1 MLQIFSFKM
10 KYILSLFL
18 LTIVFLTNV
27 HAQDSSGAWKTL
39 SKVTFKKQYD
49 DLLGFKI
56 DIPVF
61 SEEVKA
67 MDGKEI
73 TVRGY
78 IVPTNGYKS
87 HSDFVFSAFPY
98 NMCFFCGGAGPETV
112 MEVEAKESITYTAEV
127 ITIKGKLEL
136 NDQDPNRLMY
146 TLKDAVLI
154 KS

>member
-1 MLQIFSFKM
+1 M
-10 KYILSLFL
+10 KYLIYFFSLTMLFSTKTL
-18 LTIVFLTNV
+18 
-27 HAQDSSGAWKTL
+27 AQETQGAWKTL

-61 SEEVKA
+61 SDEVKA
-67 MDGKEI
+67 LDGKEI

-127 ITIKGKLEL
+127 ITIKGRLEL
-136 NDQDPNRLMY
+136 NDEDPNRLMY
-146 TLKDAVLI
+146 TLRDAVLI

>member
-1 MLQIFSFKM
+1 M
-10 KYILSLFL
+10 KYLIYFFSLTMLFSTKAL
-18 LTIVFLTNV
+18 
-27 HAQDSSGAWKTL
+27 AQETQGAWKTL

-61 SEEVKA
+61 SDEVKA
-67 MDGKEI
+67 LDGKEI

-127 ITIKGKLEL
+127 ITIKGRLEL
-136 NDQDPNRLMY
+136 NDEDPNRLMY
-146 TLKDAVLI
+146 TLRDAVLI

>member
-1 MLQIFSFKM
+1 M
-10 KYILSLFL
+10 KYA
-18 LTIVFLTNV
+18 LTFVFLTSLFAFNSN
-27 HAQDSSGAWKTL
+27 AQDTQGAWKKL

-61 SEEVKA
+61 SEEVKS
-67 MDGKEI
+67 MNGKEI

-112 MEVEAKESITYTAEV
+112 MEVESKESITYTAEV
-127 ITIKGKLEL
+127 ITIKGTLEL
-136 NDQDPNRLMY
+136 NDEDPNRLMY
-146 TLKDAVLI
+146 KLKDAVLV